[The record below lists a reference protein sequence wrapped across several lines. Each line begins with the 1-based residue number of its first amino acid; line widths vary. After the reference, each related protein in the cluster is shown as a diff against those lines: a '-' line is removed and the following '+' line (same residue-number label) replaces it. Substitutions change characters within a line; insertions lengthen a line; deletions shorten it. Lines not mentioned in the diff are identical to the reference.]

1 MDNINLENM
10 LNKDNRSNTN
20 SADSG
25 MAVGKPN
32 LSVILATRN
41 RPEQLKT
48 SIESVL
54 SQTYKDFELL
64 VVDGSDNEDSRK
76 IIEQYSEKDP
86 RIRYLRDAGTGPAA
100 ARNLALAQANG
111 AYITFQD
118 DDIVMKPQKLQI
130 LLAGFEGENADT
142 GVVYCSHIEVRPS
155 GRTRQVPTIFRKD
168 EQGYAKNLH
177 KRLTKG
183 CVVDSSAGLIKREC
197 FEKVGGF
204 DDKLKT
210 AEDWDM
216 YLRIAQ
222 KYKFKFID
230 EPAYT
235 SYLSK
240 NSLRFDMDKFKA
252 ANKVI
257 RKKTA
262 SYLKDVG
269 LIPYLGYRLSSYYS
283 AGLGYRLF
291 VALTGPGYQAQPTQV
306 NPSAKSVE
314 DNIE

>member
-1 MDNINLENM
+1 MGNINLENT
-10 LNKDNRSNTN
+10 LNEKGISSTS
-20 SADSG
+20 SAANG
-25 MAVGKPN
+25 IVVGKPN

-54 SQTYKDFELL
+54 NQTYKDFELL
-64 VVDGSDNEDSRK
+64 VVDGSDNEDSHK
-76 IIEQYSEKDP
+76 LIEQYSKKDP
-86 RIRYLRDAGTGPAA
+86 RIKYLRDAGTGPAA
-100 ARNLALAQANG
+100 ARNLGLSRSNG

-118 DDIVMKPQKLQI
+118 DDIVMKPQKLKI
-130 LLAGFEGENADT
+130 LLEGFEGENADT
-142 GVVYCSHIEVRPS
+142 GVVYCSHIEVGPS

-168 EQGYAKNLH
+168 EPGYAKNLH
-177 KRLTKG
+177 KKLTKG

-197 FEKVGGF
+197 FEKTGDF
-204 DDKLKT
+204 DERLKT

-222 KYKFKFID
+222 NYKFKFID
-230 EPAYT
+230 KPLYT

-240 NSLRFDMDKFKA
+240 NSLRFDMNKYKA

-262 SYLKDVG
+262 SYLKSVG
-269 LIPYLGYRLSSYYS
+269 ITPYLRYRLSSYYF
-283 AGLGYRLF
+283 AGLGYRLY
-291 VALTGPGYQAQPTQV
+291 VALKGPGYQAQPTQG
-306 NPSAKSVE
+306 NPLAKGI
-314 DNIE
+314 DDT